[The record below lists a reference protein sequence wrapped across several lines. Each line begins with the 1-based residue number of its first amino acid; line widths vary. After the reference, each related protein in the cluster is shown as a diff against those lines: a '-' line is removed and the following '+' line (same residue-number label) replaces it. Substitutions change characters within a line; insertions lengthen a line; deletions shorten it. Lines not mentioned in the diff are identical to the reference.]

1 MQVVITSERA
11 GRQSAEAHHY
21 MQGQGGFMRLR
32 VTVLACALAA
42 FASTAAPSLAG
53 AAPLHNRGLSIH
65 AVPQHIIAGESVL
78 IFGQLKG
85 PEHANQPITLYHR
98 VNPNSGFT
106 VIGHTTTNANGQYEF
121 TRPDG
126 IVDTNR
132 EWFVRGVGGAR
143 FTHSR
148 TVHERV
154 DALVSLAPSASSGL
168 TRHPIVFS
176 GHVTPDHTGGVVAL
190 QEQKGSSDSWTTIKT
205 ARIGAGSNYTISQAW
220 RVPGAYDLRVKFRG
234 DARNTPAVSDI
245 TSVVIEQTEVAG
257 FSITSSDPIV
267 QNQQPV
273 TISGVLDSPGSTTGE
288 PNTSVSLYAKVPQ
301 SGAPYKEVTTAT
313 TDANGNYSFANQMS
327 STNELYL
334 VRTTFA
340 PQRHSA
346 VLFEGVQDVVSM
358 SASSSTST
366 VDGHIV
372 FTGSVSPDKAG
383 HAIYL
388 QKLGTDGDWHT
399 VEVSFVNSAS
409 TFQFGWTFGAAG
421 SKEFRARITGGPAN
435 VGGASAPVTIVV
447 SQPPLSTLPTS

>member
-1 MQVVITSERA
+1 
-11 GRQSAEAHHY
+11 
-21 MQGQGGFMRLR
+21 MRLR
-32 VTVLACALAA
+32 ITVLACALAA
-42 FASTAAPSLAG
+42 LVSAAAPSIAG
-53 AAPLHNRGLSIH
+53 AGPIHNRGLTIH

-85 PEHANQPITLYHR
+85 PDHANQLITLYHR
-98 VNPNSGFT
+98 LNPNPGFT
-106 VIGHTTTNANGQYEF
+106 VIGTTRTNANGQYEF
-121 TRPDG
+121 TRQLG

-132 EWFVRGVGGAR
+132 EWFVRGPGT
-143 FTHSR
+143 THSR

-154 DALVSLAPSASSGL
+154 DALVSLAASSASGL

-190 QEQKGSSDSWTTIKT
+190 QQQKGSSNNWTTIKT
-205 ARIGAGSNYTISQAW
+205 ARIGAGSNYTISHAW
-220 RVPGAYDLRVKFRG
+220 RVPGAYDVRVKFRG
-234 DARNTPAVSDI
+234 DARNTPAASDI
-245 TSVVIEQTEVAG
+245 TSVVIEQTEVPG
-257 FSITSSDPIV
+257 FSINSSDPIV
-267 QNQQPV
+267 QNGQAF

-301 SGAPYKEVTTAT
+301 SNAPYREVMTAT
-313 TDANGNYSFANQMS
+313 TGSDGSYSFANLTS
-327 STNELYL
+327 TTNELYL

-340 PQRHSA
+340 PRRHSA
-346 VLFEGVQDVVSM
+346 VLFQGVQDVVNM
-358 SASSSTST
+358 SSSSSTST

-372 FTGSVSPDKAG
+372 FTGSVSPEKAG

-388 QKLGTDGDWHT
+388 QKLGKDGDWHT

-421 SKEFRARITGGPAN
+421 TKEFRARITGGPAN

-447 SQPPLSTLPTS
+447 SQPPLSTLPTG

>member
-1 MQVVITSERA
+1 
-11 GRQSAEAHHY
+11 
-21 MQGQGGFMRLR
+21 MRLR
-32 VTVLACALAA
+32 ITVLACALCALA
-42 FASTAAPSLAG
+42 GAAAPSIAG
-53 AAPLHNRGLSIH
+53 AAPLHNRGLTIH

-85 PEHANQPITLYHR
+85 PDHANQPITLYHR
-98 VNPNSGFT
+98 VNPNPGFT
-106 VIGHTTTNANGQYEF
+106 VIGHARTNTNGQYEF

-132 EWFVRGVGGAR
+132 EWFVRGSGA
-143 FTHSR
+143 THSR

-154 DALVSLAPSASSGL
+154 DALVSLAANATSGL

-190 QEQKGSSDSWTTIKT
+190 QQQKSSSDDWHTIKV
-205 ARIGAGSNYTISQAW
+205 ARIGAGSNYTISNAW

-245 TSVVIEQTEVAG
+245 ASVVIEQTEVPG
-257 FSITSSDPIV
+257 FSINTSDPIV
-267 QNQQPV
+267 QNGQAV

-288 PNTSVSLYAKVPQ
+288 PNTSVSLFEKVPQ
-301 SGAPYKEVTTAT
+301 SGGPYREVSSAMTGA
-313 TDANGNYSFANQMS
+313 DGSYSFANVQS
-327 STNELYL
+327 ITNQLYL
-334 VRTTFA
+334 VRTTFS
-340 PQRHSA
+340 PRRHTA
-346 VLFEGVQDVVSM
+346 VLFQGVQDVVTM

-366 VDGHIV
+366 VDGHIL
-372 FTGSVSPDKAG
+372 FTGNVTPDKAG

-399 VEVSFVNSAS
+399 VEVRFLNKVS

-421 SKEFRARITGGPAN
+421 TKEFRARITGGPAN

-447 SQPPLSTLPTS
+447 SQPPLSSLPTS